1 MNLSLFNTKAK
12 AQKILAIQFKY
23 LGDAVFITPA
33 LKALHQQYPEAEIH
47 VLVPEEVASVLRYIP
62 FVTKTWALPRTRGK
76 AKLTQTLPFL
86 KQLRKEKFDISIDF
100 AGNDRGAILSLLIHA
115 PKRLSAIGN
124 KTNLIHK
131 LAYTSVI
138 QTDTLPK
145 IWVSRH
151 LKMLSLLLNTAKPK
165 ENVLEIHA
173 NPHLQD
179 EAKQTLKN
187 HEIICHIGTSQP
199 KKEWPIS
206 HWLAFYNLA
215 KSAGYK
221 IAFTSGINDRERA
234 LMLELKKEAPE
245 LFELPSSK
253 NLELFIAV
261 LNQAK
266 VVISSDTGP
275 LHFAAGLGKKVIGLF
290 AVHDGVQH
298 YAPIYAKNEVIIGK
312 PCTCTGELVHFAT
325 CQSASPCMN
334 SISAEQV
341 FELLKERYPLNVS

>member
-1 MNLSLFNTKAK
+1 MILSSFKRKTKT
-12 AQKILAIQFKY
+12 QKILAIQFKY

-33 LKALHQQYPEAEIH
+33 LKALHHQYPEAEIH
-47 VLVPEEVASVLRYIP
+47 VLVAEEVASVLRYIP

-86 KQLRKEKFDISIDF
+86 KQLRKENFDISIDF
-100 AGNDRGAILSLLIHA
+100 AGNDRGAIFSLLIHA
-115 PKRLSAIGN
+115 PKRLSAVDN

-131 LAYTSVI
+131 LAYTSVV
-138 QTDTLPK
+138 QADSLPK
-145 IWVSRH
+145 IWVPRH
-151 LKMLSLLLNTAKPK
+151 LKMLSLLLNTAEQK
-165 ENVLEIHA
+165 ENSLEIYA

-215 KSAGYK
+215 KNAGYK

-234 LMLELKKEAPE
+234 LMLALKKEAPD
-245 LFELPSSK
+245 LFELPPSK
-253 NLELFIAV
+253 NLDLFIAL

-266 VVISSDTGP
+266 VVISGDTGP
-275 LHFAAGLGKKVIGLF
+275 LHFAAGLGKKIIGLF
-290 AVHDGVQH
+290 AVHDGVEH
-298 YAPIYAKNEVIIGK
+298 YAPIYKKNEVILGT
-312 PCTCTGELVHFAT
+312 PCTCVGEKIHFAT
-325 CQSASPCMN
+325 CQSNSQCMH
-334 SISAEQV
+334 SISAKQV
-341 FELLKERYPLNVS
+341 FELLQERYPLK